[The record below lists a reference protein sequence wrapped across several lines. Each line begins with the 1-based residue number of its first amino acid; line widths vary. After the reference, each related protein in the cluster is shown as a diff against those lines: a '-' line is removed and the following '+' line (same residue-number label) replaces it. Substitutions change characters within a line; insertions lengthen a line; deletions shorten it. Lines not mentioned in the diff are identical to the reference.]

1 MFYEAIH
8 SNILEIYPFQ
18 LLTSI
23 DLHKIL
29 THLDP
34 QRDIEIIKSYA
45 LGHICN
51 PILKN
56 KTFLAQ
62 MLVDKK

>member
-8 SNILEIYPFQ
+8 SNILEIYPLQ

-51 PILKN
+51 SFL